1 MPAAS
6 AVARW
11 SVCYLTKS
19 HLLFASLLGILKAGA
34 GYVPVDPKFPR
45 ERIEDIFADAG
56 VRAVITNRTL
66 ATGFTFGAATS
77 VLMVDR
83 DIDEIEA
90 QPREPLAHD
99 GNAPRPATSATSST
113 RRAPPAGRKA

>member
-1 MPAAS
+1 M
-6 AVARW
+6 
-11 SVCYLTKS
+11 
-19 HLLFASLLGILKAGA
+19 
-34 GYVPVDPKFPR
+34 PVDPKFPR

-56 VRAVITNRTL
+56 VRAVITKPAL

-90 QPREPLAHD
+90 QPREPLAH
-99 GNAPRPATSATSST
+99 R
-113 RRAPPAGRKA
+113 RQRAPPRRRLLRHLHVGLHRPAERRDDRPPQRRGVRQDAAPRYTR